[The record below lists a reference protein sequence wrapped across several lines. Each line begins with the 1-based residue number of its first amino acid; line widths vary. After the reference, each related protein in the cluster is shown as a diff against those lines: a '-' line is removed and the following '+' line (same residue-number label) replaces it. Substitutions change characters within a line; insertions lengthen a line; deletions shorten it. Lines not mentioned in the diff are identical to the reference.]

1 MSATVATGAANRRQ
15 PTRKH
20 WIYLENGSDGNA
32 IAAAELSRAANL
44 PLIVAELLV
53 ARGVRTTE
61 DVDRFLHPQ
70 LDHLL
75 DPYRMSGMR
84 EAVPR
89 VQQAIQNRE
98 PILIY
103 GDYDVDGTTA
113 TVLLKT
119 AIEML
124 GGEVRFHVP
133 HRVKEGYGMRD
144 EVLET
149 AAAEGVRLVISV
161 DTGIRAFA
169 AARAAQSLGLDLIV
183 TDHHLPEIDPIS
195 GTNIPHALAVLNPN
209 HPGCTYPC
217 KHLCG
222 AGVAFKL
229 AQALLEAH
237 DAERARTKILP
248 SFLKIL
254 AIATVADAVPLLGEN
269 RTFVALGLDGLRRPV
284 NAGLRELMKAANLDP
299 SQRKL
304 TPVDI
309 AFRIAPRI
317 NAAGRMDIASDVV
330 ELFTTRHPQR
340 AQELAEKLER
350 LNTDRREAEAGILAQ
365 IEERLKDPAF
375 EQARCIVMDGEGWHR
390 GIIGILASR
399 IVDQTGK
406 PALVI
411 THEAEASS
419 PNCTLASNALQNGVI
434 LSGAHSAESK
444 DLLLSVDQQEPRV
457 PHTIAPTLCDTGA
470 PNARDVRAL
479 GWNSTGEQA
488 PNPAKNGV
496 HSEAEE
502 NRTAHGSGRSI
513 PSFHLLNAI
522 ETCHDLF
529 TRYGGHAHA
538 VGFSLPS
545 SAVPELRQRLE
556 TYARANLAEDK
567 LGSPLT
573 IHASLPLDRIT
584 PALFTWLRRME
595 PCGMG
600 NEEPVFAA
608 QNVRVASAPRF
619 IKDKHIRLQLAQG
632 PRAITFPAIGWH
644 WAERIREMKIEQDS
658 ILHLAYKLREN
669 DHPEFGGLELEIC
682 DIEIAH

>member
-1 MSATVATGAANRRQ
+1 MSTTVANGAATRRQ

-20 WIYLENGSDGNA
+20 WIYPHSRASNGTQNGPPTGDSSAA
-32 IAAAELSRAANL
+32 IAAAELSRSANL

-53 ARGVRTTE
+53 ARGVRTME

-70 LDHLL
+70 LDHLH
-75 DPYRMSGMR
+75 DPYKMSGMR
-84 EAVPR
+84 DAVPR

-133 HRVKEGYGMRD
+133 HRLKEGYGMRD

-149 AAAEGVRLVISV
+149 AASEGVRLVISV

-169 AARAAQSLGLDLIV
+169 AARAAKSLGLDLIV

-195 GTNIPHALAVLNPN
+195 GTNIPQAIAVLNPN
-209 HPGCTYPC
+209 QPDCAYPC

-254 AIATVADAVPLLGEN
+254 AIATIADAVPLLDEN

-330 ELFTTRHPQR
+330 ELFTTRQPQR

-350 LNTDRREAEAGILAQ
+350 LNTDRREAEASILTQ
-365 IEERLKDPAF
+365 IEERLKEPAF
-375 EQARCIVMDGEGWHR
+375 QEARCIVMDGEGWHR

-411 THEAEASS
+411 THEEKPDSQKEEKPDSQKIVIPSEAEGPAFR
-419 PNCTLASNALQNGVI
+419 
-434 LSGAHSAESK
+434 
-444 DLLLSVDQQEPRV
+444 DDQQEPRV
-457 PHTIAPTLCDTGA
+457 PHFRAPVLGAKVREQDT
-470 PNARDVRAL
+470 
-479 GWNSTGEQA
+479 
-488 PNPAKNGV
+488 NPA
-496 HSEAEE
+496 E
-502 NRTAHGSGRSI
+502 NNHTNKTAHGSGRSV
-513 PSFHLLNAI
+513 PDFHLLNAI

-556 TYARANLAEDK
+556 TYARANLTEDQ

-608 QNVRVASAPRF
+608 QNVRVASPPRF
-619 IKDKHIRLQLAQG
+619 IKDKHVRLQLAQG

-644 WAERIREMKIEQDS
+644 WAECIRSMNIEQDS